1 MLHVPQAQRDPAIAH
16 LRQQGI
22 GCAVYYPVPF
32 HRQPCFEYLGY
43 DGKDFPVS
51 EDASRT
57 ALALPI
63 FQGLTQAEQIDV
75 VGALAKFVKQ

>member
-1 MLHVPQAQRDPAIAH
+1 

-32 HRQPCFEYLGY
+32 HRQPCFQYLGS
-43 DGKDFPVS
+43 DAKDFPVS
-51 EDASRT
+51 EDASLR

-63 FQGLTQAEQIDV
+63 FQGLTEAEQIDV
-75 VGALAKFVKQ
+75 VGALAKFVKR